1 MKQISKSEWF
11 VLDRPLAEPN
21 VKWDDD
27 DGEYHIE
34 RKEYYNGEIVWFGL
48 DTNWQK
54 KIDGQWTVL
63 ATNFDA
69 KPLEKYLPEIVYGN
83 DRTYWKDCEM
93 PLYEKLYQELKQQ
106 EQ

>member
-11 VLDRPLAEPN
+11 VLDRPIAEPN
-21 VKWDDD
+21 VKWGEN

-34 RKEYYNGEIVWFGL
+34 RKVNRDGEIVWFGC
-48 DTNWQK
+48 DINWTK
-54 KIDGQWTVL
+54 EIDGPWTVL
-63 ATNFDA
+63 ATNPDA

-83 DRTYWKDCEM
+83 DRTYWKECEM
-93 PLYEKLYQELKQQ
+93 PIYEKLYLELKQQ